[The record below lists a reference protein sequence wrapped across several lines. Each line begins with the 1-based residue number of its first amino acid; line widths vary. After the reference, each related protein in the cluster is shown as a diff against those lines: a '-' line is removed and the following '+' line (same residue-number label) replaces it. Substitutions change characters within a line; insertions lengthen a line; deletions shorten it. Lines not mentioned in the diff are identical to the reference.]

1 MKSIIKKDKSLLHKK
16 ARIREALNNL
26 DRDKIYILYFCYYF
40 NWHNIY
46 HTPLLIFTKLLS
58 MLTKK
63 SCVDHVCHI
72 SRFVYDRRD
81 KIFIPKIFEATIKL
95 GMDENDLES
104 KLETMQGKVYIEQL
118 GDVNKIIARD
128 FENKFRQVPYS
139 IKLAKD
145 SGIDIE
151 FLKKKDYPNGDGG
164 FCSWLVTIFL
174 QLQSNA
180 SKQNIMKAVKRKIE
194 SIENGNP
201 LEITPADLYDAD
213 FSKKALFY
221 DSKK

>member
-1 MKSIIKKDKSLLHKK
+1 
-16 ARIREALNNL
+16 
-26 DRDKIYILYFCYYF
+26 
-40 NWHNIY
+40 
-46 HTPLLIFTKLLS
+46 

-81 KIFIPKIFEATIKL
+81 KIFIPKIFEATTKL

-104 KLETMQGKVYIEQL
+104 KL
-118 GDVNKIIARD
+118 
-128 FENKFRQVPYS
+128 FRQVPYS

-151 FLKKKDYPNGDGG
+151 FLKKKDCPNGDGG

-180 SKQNIMKAVKRKIE
+180 SKQNIMKAVKRKIQ